1 MEGGLED
8 GGYHRMEA
16 GQPEWD
22 QPARMFR
29 KVRALW
35 QRVLGR
41 DSGREANHGQEKEVI
56 DSLGSGTMILRD

>member
-22 QPARMFR
+22 QPARMFIERLEPRGKGCWGGTVAERPIMGRRR
-29 KVRALW
+29 K
-35 QRVLGR
+35 
-41 DSGREANHGQEKEVI
+41 
-56 DSLGSGTMILRD
+56 